1 MQVDLLLL
9 HKALFNAQELPYVCF
24 LGVEIFLLPD
34 HFDPNYLPQCV
45 KPVFTTLSKKLPSLN
60 HDGLH
65 FRLKENMRHRT
76 FRLKGS
82 RAP

>member
-9 HKALFNAQELPYVCF
+9 HKALFNAQELPCVCF
-24 LGVEIFLLPD
+24 LGLEIFLLPD
-34 HFDPNYLPQCV
+34 HFDPKYLPQCV

-60 HDGLH
+60 HGGLH
-65 FRLKENMRHRT
+65 FRLKAHTRRRT